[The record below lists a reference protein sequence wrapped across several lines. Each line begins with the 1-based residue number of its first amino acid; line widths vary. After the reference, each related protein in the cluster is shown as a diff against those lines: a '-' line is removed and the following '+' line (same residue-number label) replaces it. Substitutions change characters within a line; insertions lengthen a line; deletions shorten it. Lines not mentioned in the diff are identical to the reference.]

1 MTACSTK
8 SRLHGPEVAVS
19 VPVSI
24 GPPPP
29 VLTVVYCAWK
39 PGLLT
44 DESVLNFIH
53 RALPDDNTG
62 SGMTKPQYRPI
73 SVASD
78 DSPFLIYPDNI
89 NKQQAIPVNFNIQ

>member
-1 MTACSTK
+1 M
-8 SRLHGPEVAVS
+8 S

-62 SGMTKPQYRPI
+62 SGITKPQYRPI

-78 DSPFLIYPDNI
+78 DSPFLIYPEKLTTGHTI
-89 NKQQAIPVNFNIQ
+89 YKKHYSYLS